1 MKYYATV
8 NGVEYTIEIDREN
21 QILVNGVRHQIDFQ
35 QLPEAGTLS
44 LLLDNRSLEA
54 IVEARDDAWEVL
66 LHGELYSVRV
76 QDERAYRLSQARG
89 VLVED
94 TAELA
99 IRSPM
104 PGLILD
110 VLVAPGD
117 HVARGEKVVI
127 LESMKM
133 ENELRSSRDGLVKRV
148 NVSKGANVE
157 KDQTL
162 VVIGDADELDE
173 PSR

>member
-1 MKYYATV
+1 MKYFATV
-8 NGVEYTIEIDREN
+8 NGVEYTIAIDRDDR
-21 QILVNGVRHQIDFQ
+21 IVVNGEVHHINFQ

-66 LHGELYSVRV
+66 LHGELYTVHV

-94 TAELA
+94 SAELA

-110 VLVAPGD
+110 VLVQPGD
-117 HVARGEKVVI
+117 HVARGDKVAI

-133 ENELRSSRDGLVKRV
+133 ENELRASRDGVVKRV
-148 NVSKGANVE
+148 SAAKGDNVE
-157 KDQTL
+157 KDQIL
-162 VVIGDADELDE
+162 LIIGDHDEHE
-173 PSR
+173 E

>member
-8 NGVEYTIEIDREN
+8 DGVEYTIEIDREE

-35 QLPEAGTLS
+35 QLPESGTLS

-54 IVEARDDAWEVL
+54 IVEAREDAWEVL
-66 LHGELYSVRV
+66 LRGELYSVRV
-76 QDERAYRLSQARG
+76 HDERSYRLSQARG
-89 VLVED
+89 ELVED
-94 TAELA
+94 AAELA

-117 HVARGEKVVI
+117 HVARGDTVVI

-133 ENELRSSRDGLVKRV
+133 ENELRTSRDGLVRRV
-148 NVSKGANVE
+148 SVTNGESVE
-157 KDQTL
+157 KNQTL
-162 VVIGDADELDE
+162 VVIGDAEDGDE
-173 PSR
+173 PGH

>member
-8 NGVEYTIEIDREN
+8 NGVEFTIEIDRDDR
-21 QILVNGVRHQIDFQ
+21 ILVNDTLHQIDFQ

-66 LHGELYSVRV
+66 LRGELYTVHV
-76 QDERAYRLSQARG
+76 QDERSYRLSQARG
-89 VLVED
+89 VLVEE

-104 PGLILD
+104 PGLIIS

-117 HVARGEKVVI
+117 HVSRGDKVVI

-133 ENELRSSRDGLVKRV
+133 ENELLSSRDGVVKRV
-148 NVSKGANVE
+148 NVAGGDNVE
-157 KDQTL
+157 KNQTL
-162 VVIGDADELDE
+162 VIIGDPEDGA
-173 PSR
+173 